1 MMELSL
7 VKTVTN
13 NGVKLPYSVVVQFDG
28 DGKQLRKDLVS
39 RYSQGDFSCHVERYT
54 SMATIHFRNELDA
67 ADFLM
72 RI

>member
-1 MMELSL
+1 MVS
-7 VKTVTN
+7 
-13 NGVKLPYSVVVQFDG
+13 FDG
-28 DGKQLRKDLVS
+28 EGKELRKDLVS

>member
-1 MMELSL
+1 MELSL
-7 VKTVTN
+7 VKSSTDTS
-13 NGVKLPYSVVVQFDG
+13 VKLQYMVMVSFDG
-28 DGKQLRKDLVS
+28 EGKELRKDLVS